1 MNTVYHVIL
10 IRIMF
15 KVIKMRI
22 FLLVLSLLITACS
35 PSLPSIK
42 PYKMPIQQGNVV
54 TSKMMMQLK
63 PGMTKTQV
71 RFVMGTPL
79 ITDSFHKDQW
89 DYFYQMEKDGAIIEK
104 RRVILMFEK
113 DLLAKVKGD
122 VVPASAI
129 RNEDRQE
136 IAPIKNNEAK
146 QNPAQ
151 KEKSMLDRLKFWED
165 DEKPIEK
172 AMPPKKEVL
181 EEEKK
186 IVTPKKDV
194 PESVKVLEPEM
205 KKPVTE
211 VPPTEIKKEP
221 VDLKPEAPKVQ
232 NTKPLPVETAP
243 NYFDLMLEKIGF

>member
-1 MNTVYHVIL
+1 
-10 IRIMF
+10 MF

-22 FLLVLSLLITACS
+22 FLLVLSLLVTACS

-42 PYKMPIQQGNVV
+42 PYKMPIQQGNLVS
-54 TSKMMMQLK
+54 SKMMMQLK

-79 ITDSFHKDQW
+79 INDSFHKDQW

-122 VVPASAI
+122 VIPANANK
-129 RNEDRQE
+129 NEDRQD
-136 IAPIKNNEAK
+136 IAPIKSSEPN

-165 DEKPIEK
+165 NDKPIDK
-172 AMPPKKEVL
+172 VIPAKKDVPVED
-181 EEEKK
+181 KK
-186 IVTPKKDV
+186 IVTPKKDIPEPVKV
-194 PESVKVLEPEM
+194 PESDII
-205 KKPVTE
+205 KPVTE
-211 VPPTEIKKEP
+211 VAPADIKKEP
-221 VDLKPEAPKVQ
+221 AVVKPEAAKAE
-232 NTKPLPVETAP
+232 NTKPLPAETEP

>member
-1 MNTVYHVIL
+1 
-10 IRIMF
+10 MF

-22 FLLVLSLLITACS
+22 FLLVLSLLVTACS
-35 PSLPSIK
+35 SSLPSIK
-42 PYKMPIQQGNVV
+42 PYKMPIQQGNLV

-79 ITDSFHKDQW
+79 INDSFHKDQW

-122 VVPASAI
+122 VIPANANTNK
-129 RNEDRQE
+129 NEDRQE
-136 IAPIKNNEAK
+136 IVPIKSSEPNP
-146 QNPAQ
+146 NPAQ

-165 DEKPIEK
+165 DDKPIEK
-172 AMPPKKEVL
+172 AMPPKKDLPAEDR
-181 EEEKK
+181 K
-186 IVTPKKDV
+186 IVTPKKDI
-194 PESVKVLEPEM
+194 PEPDII
-205 KKPVTE
+205 KPVTE
-211 VPPTEIKKEP
+211 VSPADIKKEP
-221 VDLKPEAPKVQ
+221 AVLKPEAAKAE
-232 NTKPLPVETAP
+232 NTKPLPAETDR

>member
-1 MNTVYHVIL
+1 
-10 IRIMF
+10 MF

-22 FLLVLSLLITACS
+22 FLLVLSLLVTACS
-35 PSLPSIK
+35 SSLPSIK

-79 ITDSFHKDQW
+79 ISDSFHKDQW

-113 DLLAKVKGD
+113 DLLAQVKGD
-122 VVPASAI
+122 VVPAIAS

-172 AMPPKKEVL
+172 AMPPKKEVPD
-181 EEEKK
+181 EDKK

-194 PESVKVLEPEM
+194 PEPVKAIEPEV

-211 VPPTEIKKEP
+211 VTPTDIKKEP
-221 VDLKPEAPKVQ
+221 VDIKPETPKVQ
-232 NTKPLPVETAP
+232 DTKSLPAETAP

>member
-1 MNTVYHVIL
+1 
-10 IRIMF
+10 MF

-22 FLLVLSLLITACS
+22 FLLVLSLLVTACS

-42 PYKMPIQQGNVV
+42 PYKMPIQQGNLVS
-54 TSKMMMQLK
+54 SKMMMQLK

-79 ITDSFHKDQW
+79 INDSFHKDQW

-122 VVPASAI
+122 VIPANANK
-129 RNEDRQE
+129 NEDRQD
-136 IAPIKNNEAK
+136 IAPIKSSEPN

-165 DEKPIEK
+165 NDKPIDK
-172 AMPPKKEVL
+172 VIPAKKDVPVED
-181 EEEKK
+181 KK
-186 IVTPKKDV
+186 IVTPKKDIPEPVKV
-194 PESVKVLEPEM
+194 PESGII
-205 KKPVTE
+205 KPVME
-211 VPPTEIKKEP
+211 VAPADIKKEP
-221 VDLKPEAPKVQ
+221 AVVKPEAAKAE
-232 NTKPLPVETAP
+232 NTKPLPAETEP

>member
-1 MNTVYHVIL
+1 
-10 IRIMF
+10 MF

-22 FLLVLSLLITACS
+22 FILVLSLLVTACS
-35 PSLPSIK
+35 SSLPSIK
-42 PYKMPIQQGNVV
+42 PYKMPIQQGNLV

-89 DYFYQMEKDGAIIEK
+89 DYFYQMEKDSAIIEK

-122 VVPASAI
+122 VIPANAN
-129 RNEDRQE
+129 RNDDRQE
-136 IAPIKNNEAK
+136 IAPIKNNEANP
-146 QNPAQ
+146 NPAQ
-151 KEKSMLDRLKFWED
+151 KEKGMLDRLKFWEED
-165 DEKPIEK
+165 VKPIEK
-172 AMPPKKEVL
+172 VTPPKK
-181 EEEKK
+181 
-186 IVTPKKDV
+186 DM
-194 PESVKVLEPEM
+194 PEPVKVLEPEI

-211 VPPTEIKKEP
+211 VAPTEIKKEP
-221 VDLKPEAPKVQ
+221 AVIKPEAPKVE
-232 NTKPLPVETAP
+232 NAKPLPAETDQ

>member
-1 MNTVYHVIL
+1 
-10 IRIMF
+10 MF

-22 FLLVLSLLITACS
+22 FLLVLSLLVTACS
-35 PSLPSIK
+35 SSLPSIK

-122 VVPASAI
+122 VVPASTI

>member
-1 MNTVYHVIL
+1 
-10 IRIMF
+10 MF

-22 FLLVLSLLITACS
+22 FLLVLSLLVTACS

-42 PYKMPIQQGNVV
+42 PYKMPIQQGNLV

-122 VVPASAI
+122 VIPANANTNK
-129 RNEDRQE
+129 NEDRQE
-136 IAPIKNNEAK
+136 MVPIKSSEP
-146 QNPAQ
+146 NPNPEQ

-165 DEKPIEK
+165 DGKPIEK
-172 AMPPKKEVL
+172 AMPPKKDLPAEDR
-181 EEEKK
+181 K
-186 IVTPKKDV
+186 IATPKKDI
-194 PESVKVLEPEM
+194 PEPDII
-205 KKPVTE
+205 KPVTE
-211 VPPTEIKKEP
+211 VAPADIKKEP
-221 VDLKPEAPKVQ
+221 AVLKPEAVKAE
-232 NTKPLPVETAP
+232 NTKPLPAETDR

>member
-1 MNTVYHVIL
+1 
-10 IRIMF
+10 MF

-22 FLLVLSLLITACS
+22 FLLFLSLLVTACS
-35 PSLPSIK
+35 SSLPSIK
-42 PYKMPIQQGNVV
+42 PYKMPIQQGNLV

-122 VVPASAI
+122 VIPANANTNK
-129 RNEDRQE
+129 NEDRQE
-136 IAPIKNNEAK
+136 IVPIKSSEPNP
-146 QNPAQ
+146 NPAQ

-165 DEKPIEK
+165 DDKPIEK
-172 AMPPKKEVL
+172 AMPPKKDLPAEDR
-181 EEEKK
+181 K
-186 IVTPKKDV
+186 IVTPKKDI
-194 PESVKVLEPEM
+194 PEPDII
-205 KKPVTE
+205 KPVTE
-211 VPPTEIKKEP
+211 VSPADIKKEP
-221 VDLKPEAPKVQ
+221 AVLKPEAAKAE
-232 NTKPLPVETAP
+232 NTKPLPAETDR

>member
-1 MNTVYHVIL
+1 
-10 IRIMF
+10 
-15 KVIKMRI
+15 
-22 FLLVLSLLITACS
+22 
-35 PSLPSIK
+35 
-42 PYKMPIQQGNVV
+42 MPIQQGNLV

-89 DYFYQMEKDGAIIEK
+89 DYFYQMEKDNLIIEK

-122 VVPASAI
+122 IVPASASK
-129 RNEDRQE
+129 NEDRQE
-136 IAPIKNNEAK
+136 IAPIKNNEVN
-146 QNPAQ
+146 QNPVQ

-165 DEKPIEK
+165 EEKPIEK
-172 AMPPKKEVL
+172 SIPPKKEVPV
-181 EEEKK
+181 EEKK
-186 IVTPKKDV
+186 IVTPKKDI
-194 PESVKVLEPEM
+194 PEPAKATEPEM

-211 VPPTEIKKEP
+211 VSPTDIKKEP
-221 VDLKPEAPKVQ
+221 AVIKPEATKAE
-232 NTKPLPVETAP
+232 NTKPLPAETDP

>member
-1 MNTVYHVIL
+1 
-10 IRIMF
+10 MF

-22 FLLVLSLLITACS
+22 FLLVLSLLVTACS

-42 PYKMPIQQGNVV
+42 PYKMPIQQGNLV

-113 DLLAKVKGD
+113 DLLAQVKGD
-122 VVPASAI
+122 VVPAIAS

-165 DEKPIEK
+165 NDKPIDK
-172 AMPPKKEVL
+172 VIPAKKDVPVED
-181 EEEKK
+181 KK
-186 IVTPKKDV
+186 IVTPKKDIPEPVKV
-194 PESVKVLEPEM
+194 PESDII
-205 KKPVTE
+205 KPVTE
-211 VPPTEIKKEP
+211 VAPADIKKEP
-221 VDLKPEAPKVQ
+221 AVAKPEAAKAE
-232 NTKPLPVETAP
+232 NTKPLPAETEP

>member
-1 MNTVYHVIL
+1 
-10 IRIMF
+10 MF

-35 PSLPSIK
+35 SSLPSIK

-136 IAPIKNNEAK
+136 IAPIENNEAK

-221 VDLKPEAPKVQ
+221 VDIKPEAPKVQ

>member
-1 MNTVYHVIL
+1 
-10 IRIMF
+10 MF

-22 FLLVLSLLITACS
+22 FLLVLSLLVTACS

-42 PYKMPIQQGNVV
+42 PYKMPIQQGNLV

-122 VVPASAI
+122 VIPANANTNK
-129 RNEDRQE
+129 NEDRQE
-136 IAPIKNNEAK
+136 IVPIKSSEPNP
-146 QNPAQ
+146 NPAQ
-151 KEKSMLDRLKFWED
+151 KEKSMLDRLKFWEYD
-165 DEKPIEK
+165 DKPIEK
-172 AMPPKKEVL
+172 AMPPKKDLPAEDR
-181 EEEKK
+181 K
-186 IVTPKKDV
+186 IVTPKKDI
-194 PESVKVLEPEM
+194 PEPDII
-205 KKPVTE
+205 KPVTE
-211 VPPTEIKKEP
+211 VAPADIKKEP
-221 VDLKPEAPKVQ
+221 AVAKPEAAKAE
-232 NTKPLPVETAP
+232 NTKPLPAETDP

>member
-1 MNTVYHVIL
+1 
-10 IRIMF
+10 MF

-22 FLLVLSLLITACS
+22 FLLVLSLLVTACS

-42 PYKMPIQQGNVV
+42 PYKMPIQQGNLVS
-54 TSKMMMQLK
+54 SKMMMQLK

-79 ITDSFHKDQW
+79 INDSFHKDQW

-122 VVPASAI
+122 VIPANANK
-129 RNEDRQE
+129 NEDRQD
-136 IAPIKNNEAK
+136 IAPIKSSEPN

-165 DEKPIEK
+165 NDKPIDK
-172 AMPPKKEVL
+172 VIPAKKDVPFED
-181 EEEKK
+181 KK
-186 IVTPKKDV
+186 IGTPKKDIPEPVKV
-194 PESVKVLEPEM
+194 PESDII
-205 KKPVTE
+205 KPVTE
-211 VPPTEIKKEP
+211 VAPADIKKEP
-221 VDLKPEAPKVQ
+221 AVVKPEAAKAE
-232 NTKPLPVETAP
+232 NTKPLPAETEP